1 MGSVEDM
8 QHSRYMVHKNIPTKN
23 SLSKFNSALSH
34 FSDLQRIATARMLE
48 VALIH
53 VIMRDVIQNLILSNS
68 HFSTLTDTVAVATC
82 VQYVYAS
89 LLPNV
94 HICIAVRG
102 ILSAIRSRIVA
113 C

>member
-8 QHSRYMVHKNIPTKN
+8 QHSRYIVHKNTTTKN
-23 SLSKFNSALSH
+23 SLSKFNSALSP
-34 FSDLQRIATARMLE
+34 FSHLQRIVTARLLE
-48 VALIH
+48 VAVI
-53 VIMRDVIQNLILSNS
+53 VIMRDVIQNLILSSS
-68 HFSTLTDTVAVATC
+68 HFSTLTNTVAVATC
-82 VQYVYAS
+82 VQHVSAS

-94 HICIAVRG
+94 HICIAMRG